1 MKITRPDSMLRQ
13 LTSEPIEKPCAADWD
28 EMRGDDKVRH
38 CDECD
43 REVYAISKMTELEAE
58 LRLLNAPDALPC
70 IRYAR
75 DASGNVIHAA
85 DLVRSDYLANRP
97 GTSARAFVMAS
108 ALGSALVT
116 RDAGAKPPVVA
127 AAEPTQCVPYEQ
139 PAPPPPAPSAGA
151 AAAPATRPAPAPP
164 AAPTAAPQPE
174 PVMLGGAPPPM
185 RVDPVFGTLD
195 LVSKVQRTFTVGS
208 VVIAAPHA
216 GFRMTVGNFVA
227 EVTDQGKKPRK
238 VKFKIEAGK
247 STKIDLD
254 KR

>member
-13 LTSEPIEKPCAADWD
+13 LTSDPIQKPCDADWE
-28 EMRGDDKVRH
+28 EMRGDDKVRR
-38 CDECD
+38 CDACD
-43 REVYAISKMTELEAE
+43 RDVYAISKMTELEAE
-58 LRLLNAPDALPC
+58 LRLLNSSDALPC

-75 DASGNVIHAA
+75 DADGSVIHVAE
-85 DLVRSDYLANRP
+85 LVRSTYAANRP
-97 GTSARAFVMAS
+97 GASARAFVVAS
-108 ALGSALVT
+108 ALGTALVT
-116 RDAGAKPPVVA
+116 HDADAKPPAVA
-127 AAEPTQCVPYEQ
+127 PAEPTQCVPYEQ
-139 PAPPPPAPSAGA
+139 PAPPASPPVAQ
-151 AAAPATRPAPAPP
+151 AAAPVAPVPR
-164 AAPTAAPQPE
+164 E

-208 VVIAAPHA
+208 VVIAAPHS

-227 EVTDQGKKPRK
+227 EVTDPGKKPRK

-247 STKIDLD
+247 STKLDLD